1 MRRVAILVPIA
12 LVLAACGGGGGSTTA
27 TSGAGG
33 TPLKTVQISEKEFSL
48 GPGTVSLAKTGTYEF
63 KVTNNGTIPHAL
75 EVEGNGVEEKTGN
88 IAPGSSTMLRVSLS
102 KTGSYDMYCPV
113 DGHRAQGMKGSVTVG
128 GGSGSGQ
135 GTTTTST
142 KPGY

>member
-1 MRRVAILVPIA
+1 MRRVAVLLPIA
-12 LVLAACGGGGGSTTA
+12 LMLAACGGGGGSTTA
-27 TSGAGG
+27 TSGASG

-48 GPGTVSLAKTGTYEF
+48 SPGTVSLSKTGSYEF
-63 KVTNNGTIPHAL
+63 KVTNNGTVPHAL
-75 EVEGNGVEEKTGN
+75 EVQGNGIEQKTGT
-88 IAPGSSTMLRVSLS
+88 IAPGASATLSVTLS

-128 GGSGSGQ
+128 GGSTSGP